1 MLDRLRAYGGHSL
14 IFLGLLLCSTLL
26 RSAAG
31 PADALSAS
39 EQPAPP
45 PPAAAGTPAA
55 LLIASPQQR
64 GRPASATPVFATA
77 TPLAT
82 APVFATA
89 TPLAT
94 APAAEPSAT
103 AAPAT
108 PPAAEAT
115 PAPRLPAT
123 SRIVIPRIGLDS
135 PVVEVGVL
143 PSGEMDTP
151 AFAAGRLAFSAEAGE
166 PGNVV
171 VAGHNDILGEVFRR
185 LPELQPGDEF
195 VLYRGPAA
203 FRYRV
208 ETRVIVR
215 EEGASE
221 AQRRE
226 NARWMAPTD
235 DAAATLISCYPY
247 LVDTHRI
254 IVRGRL
260 VAG

>member
-1 MLDRLRAYGGHSL
+1 MLDRLRAYGGHGL

-45 PPAAAGTPAA
+45 PPAAAGMPPA
-55 LLIASPQQR
+55 LLIASSHQR
-64 GRPASATPVFATA
+64 GRPTFATPVFATA
-77 TPLAT
+77 TP
-82 APVFATA
+82 P
-89 TPLAT
+89 AT

-135 PVVEVGVL
+135 AVVEVGVL

-171 VAGHNDILGEVFRR
+171 VAGHDDILGEVFRR

-235 DAAATLISCYPY
+235 DATATLISCYPY

>member
-1 MLDRLRAYGGHSL
+1 VLAGLRTYGGHAL
-14 IFLGLLLCSTLL
+14 IFFGLLLGSTLL

-39 EQPAPP
+39 GPLAPP
-45 PPAAAGTPAA
+45 RPGAAGTPPA

-64 GRPASATPVFATA
+64 DRPPAITPPAAV
-77 TPLAT
+77 P
-82 APVFATA
+82 
-89 TPLAT
+89 PLAT
-94 APAAEPSAT
+94 APAA
-103 AAPAT
+103 AT
-108 PPAAEAT
+108 PPATVEPAT
-115 PAPRLPAT
+115 PASLPASTTTAPAALPAT
-123 SRIVIPRIGLDS
+123 SRIVIPRIGVDS

-151 AFAAGRLAFSAEAGE
+151 AFAAGRLTFSAEAGE

-171 VAGHNDILGEVFRR
+171 IAGHDDLLGEVFRR

-208 ETRVIVR
+208 ESRTIVR

-226 NARWMAPTD
+226 NARWMAPTE
-235 DAAATLISCYPY
+235 DATATLISCYPY